1 MLSPCLH
8 NVKIKCMVWFIEIRL
23 TASRLPEHARCSAG
37 VHNGGL
43 ICEGVVNSGV
53 FSWPVFSTFAI
64 SNLCT
69 KLMKIRE
76 MKVTWKLNTYAV
88 LFTFTCLFQC
98 LSSKISL
105 FMSRKIKGYYILY
118 KGYYILSSCLMLI
131 SQIFS
136 SQESK

>member
-1 MLSPCLH
+1 MVTISESSQEVKDPVHLVFFFCEQMFLSCEILNCRFQEQQDKLCAISCVHLAMFLIHRMLSPCLH

-43 ICEGVVNSGV
+43 ICEGVVNSGI

-76 MKVTWKLNTYAV
+76 MKVT
-88 LFTFTCLFQC
+88 
-98 LSSKISL
+98 
-105 FMSRKIKGYYILY
+105 
-118 KGYYILSSCLMLI
+118 
-131 SQIFS
+131 
-136 SQESK
+136 

>member
-1 MLSPCLH
+1 MVTISESSQEVKDPVHLVFFFCEQMFLSCEILNFRFQEQQDKLCAILCIWAMFLIHRMLSPCLH

-76 MKVTWKLNTYAV
+76 MKVT
-88 LFTFTCLFQC
+88 
-98 LSSKISL
+98 
-105 FMSRKIKGYYILY
+105 
-118 KGYYILSSCLMLI
+118 
-131 SQIFS
+131 
-136 SQESK
+136 